1 MKTSKKETLSERKP
15 HNREVRIVTPYP
27 ITYRFKVKSEFE
39 GRSLLD
45 LMTTRFPFHGVRVW
59 ETKISSGHVGV
70 NGHEASAHQ
79 ILSKEDE
86 VYHHNPKVI
95 EPSVPDEVEVL
106 EQTDDYLIVYK
117 PAPLPM
123 HPGGRY
129 NKNSLTSILEEQGFE
144 NLRIVHRLD
153 AVTSGLV
160 LFARNKPFAQKAM
173 VAFSEASVQKTYYAL
188 VAGNPEENS
197 ITIDTPIRRKTG
209 FVFESELG
217 LKHAKE
223 AITSFEVVNRGK
235 KSAIVRCSPKTGRTH
250 QIRLHLE
257 QWGHPI
263 IDDPIYGVGGDKSSK
278 KAQKVGISLLNAGLE
293 IEELDLRYNLE
304 NPELRI
310 QNLST

>member
-1 MKTSKKETLSERKP
+1 MADSSRP
-15 HNREVRIVTPYP
+15 IRIVSPYP

-39 GRSLLD
+39 GKSLLN
-45 LMTTRFPFHGVRVW
+45 LMTTRFPFHGANVW
-59 ETKISSGHVGV
+59 KVKIKNGHVGV
-70 NGHEASAHQ
+70 NGEKADACH
-79 ILSKEDE
+79 ILSRQDE
-86 VYHHNPKVI
+86 VYHHNPRVI

-106 EQTDDYLIVYK
+106 EKNTDYLIVYK

-129 NKNSLTSILEEQGFE
+129 NKNSLTTILEEKGFN

-160 LFARNKPFAQKAM
+160 LFARNKEFAQKAM
-173 VAFSEASVQKTYYAL
+173 VCFSESKVRKTYFAW
-188 VAGNPEENS
+188 VSGNPAEKS

-223 AITSFEVVNRGK
+223 AITHFEVITQNQE
-235 KSAIVRCSPKTGRTH
+235 SAIVKCTPKTGRTH

-263 IDDPIYGVGGDKSSK
+263 IDDPIYGIGGDKSSK
-278 KAQKVGISLLNAGLE
+278 RAQKAGISLLNAGLE
-293 IEELDLRYNLE
+293 IEELGVKYILE
-304 NPELRI
+304 NSESWFKKVLDER
-310 QNLST
+310 LEM